1 MSDKVNQTRTI
12 ALVGHGGAGKTS
24 LAEAMLFNAKAVDRL
39 GKVDEGNTV
48 LDFEPEEIK
57 RGGSVSAS
65 FGHYSHKKHDVHLV
79 DCPGDDNFLFDAAS
93 ALRAVDG
100 AIMVIDAIDGIKVQG
115 EKVWQFVQAAQTPAL
130 VVVNK
135 MDRERANFDA
145 AVNMIP
151 DMLGVKGVRLQLP
164 IGAADGFGGVV
175 DLLSNKAY
183 TFAKDGSG
191 KMEIGEI
198 PADMADEV
206 EALRE
211 SLIEDIAEADDSLM
225 ERYLEG
231 ESVSD
236 DELAAALK
244 KGVIERLFVP
254 VTACA
259 ALRNIGVQSVMDL
272 VNRLLPSPVEAG
284 AVSGVDVKTGEEIQ
298 RQPSADEPFCG
309 LVFKTVADPFAG
321 RLSMVRVFS
330 GKLTSEL
337 PLLNP
342 NKDAKERFGQL
353 YLQTG
358 KTQKAIAEALPG
370 DIVAI
375 PKLKETATGDTLCE
389 DKSPIKLQPVP
400 PMPAVISYAIEAKEK
415 GDEEKLFA
423 GINKLLE
430 EDPTLRLDRDPAT
443 GEALL
448 GGMGSVHIETTL
460 ERLRRKFNVEVNL
473 KTPKVPYRETIKG
486 KTKVQGRYKKQT
498 GGRGQ
503 FGDTWIEIEPAG
515 EGEGYVFV
523 DAIVGGSIPPAIYP
537 RRGKRH
543 RRGPV
548 AGRLGR
554 LSHGRRQSHALRRL
568 VPPGGQLG
576 NGLQGG
582 RLHGLQKR
590 RAPVQAHHARAD
602 HEVDRHRARRRHGRR
617 HGRHQLAARP
627 SAGHG
632 VQGLVADHQRPGA
645 HGRGARLPARTDFAD
660 RRSRGLLHGDGPLRG
675 SAWRRPEK
683 DHRGL
688 SGHQEGGRKL
698 ITRPRF

>member
-1 MSDKVNQTRTI
+1 MSDKINQTRTI

-337 PLLNP
+337 AILNP

-523 DAIVGGSIPPAIYP
+523 DAIVGGSIPRQYIPAVEKGIGEALLQGVLAGYP
-537 RRGKRH
+537 MVDVKVTLYDGSFHPVDSSEMAFKVAGSMGFKKGAPQCKPTMLEPIMKLTVTVPDDAMGDVMGDISSRRGR
-543 RRGPV
+543 V
-548 AGRLGR
+548 LGMESKGS
-554 LSHGRRQSHALRRL
+554 LQIISAL
-568 VPPGGQLG
+568 VPMAEVLG
-576 NGLQGG
+576 YQPELTSLTG
-582 RLHGLQKR
+582 
-590 RAPVQAHHARAD
+590 
-602 HEVDRHRARRRHGRR
+602 
-617 HGRHQLAARP
+617 
-627 SAGHG
+627 
-632 VQGLVADHQRPGA
+632 
-645 HGRGARLPARTDFAD
+645 GRGAFSMEMDHYEEVP
-660 RRSRGLLHGDGPLRG
+660 GDVQKKIIE
-675 SAWRRPEK
+675 AYQATKKEA
-683 DHRGL
+683 
-688 SGHQEGGRKL
+688 EN
-698 ITRPRF
+698 